1 MTNVI
6 HKNGVT
12 NLVSSIPIKKQIE
25 IFSTFGVGM
34 CILVMRG
41 SSHNPRTPQVTC
53 GSGWGG

>member
-12 NLVSSIPIKKQIE
+12 NLVSSNPIKKQIY

-34 CILVMRG
+34 CIYV
-41 SSHNPRTPQVTC
+41 QE
-53 GSGWGG
+53 